1 MGPADIPALTVT
13 TGPVR
18 DSWRV
23 AGGGGRLLTYVSIVA
38 AVGTAAIGLSLYQIA
53 TRPVG
58 HQWLLLAALTVA
70 SSAAVLRLSS
80 APVSFSVTEI
90 FTFSAVLL
98 FGPAVGTLTVAIDCL
113 VLSSRLAPRGL
124 PTRRLVLNV
133 TSPPLAMWMAAHV
146 LFALVDV
153 QSLSQQTLSFAEVV
167 LSLSVSA
174 LVYYVLN
181 TGMVA
186 IAVALE
192 SGQPVFQVWRQ
203 HFAHLWVSFFVG
215 AHAAGLLVV
224 SLGDI
229 GISFLA
235 LVAPL
240 PLLLYYAMRTWLGRH
255 ADQVRYLE
263 EANRQSRELHEQ
275 QSLRLQTEM
284 AWRERDRQFRAVF
297 DNALDALLVV
307 DDQRRLVDAN
317 PAARTLLNVSRHVLP
332 VAALETFLD
341 PGSAAWIVERW
352 SGILESREHKGEL
365 TVGGKS
371 TVEFSFT
378 AGVMPGR
385 HLFIW
390 RDVSERRELE
400 AQLQQSQK
408 METIGRLAGGIAH
421 DFNNLLTVILGYGQL
436 VKSEVDGPVA
446 DQVLEMIRAGERAAA
461 LTRQLLAFSRKQ
473 ALQPAIL
480 DLNGIIGDVD
490 RMVRRLL
497 DESIEITTLMDSALW
512 PVKVDPAQF
521 EQVIVNLVVNAGDAM
536 PDGGRLVIE
545 TRNVEFRPP
554 VSGPDRSDGVPG
566 PYVLLQVSDTGIG
579 MNDATRAQIFEPFFT
594 TKGEGK
600 GTGLGLSMVYGI
612 VRQSGGHIVID
623 SVPGAGT
630 TCRIYLPRAA
640 AANVVAGESDRD
652 GSAAGPLRGT
662 ETILLVEDE
671 TPVRFLA
678 RQALERQGYRVLEA
692 ASGEEA
698 CAIANDHDEIDILV
712 TDVSMPGMNGR
723 QLASTLRARAPDLK
737 IVFISGYSSTS
748 VPMESFKKGAVFCQK
763 PFTGVALAG
772 VVRNL
777 LDGRA
782 DAGSDEDRRLP
793 RSV

>member
-1 MGPADIPALTVT
+1 VTVT
-13 TGPVR
+13 TAGVPG
-18 DSWRV
+18 WRS
-23 AGGGGRLLTYVSIVA
+23 AGGNGHLFAYISIVA
-38 AVGTAAIGLSLYQIA
+38 AMGTAAIGLSLYHIA
-53 TRPVG
+53 THPVG

-70 SSAAVLRLSS
+70 SSAAVLKMSS
-80 APVSFSVTEI
+80 APVSFSVAEV
-90 FTFSAVLL
+90 FTFTAVLL

-113 VLSSRLAPRGL
+113 VLSYRLVQRGL
-124 PTRRLVLNV
+124 PARRLVLNI
-133 TSPPLAMWMAAHV
+133 TAPALAMWVAAHV

-153 QSLSQQTLSFAEVV
+153 HGLSQQTLHFAEVV
-167 LSLSVSA
+167 MSLSVSA
-174 LVYYVLN
+174 LVYYALN
-181 TGMVA
+181 TGMIA
-186 IAVALE
+186 IAVALDE
-192 SGQPVFQVWRQ
+192 RQPVFQVWRR

-229 GISFLA
+229 GLSFLA

-240 PLLLYYAMRTWLGRH
+240 PLLVYYAMRTWLGRH

-263 EANRQSRELHEQ
+263 EANQQSRELQQQ
-275 QSLRLQTEM
+275 QSLSLQTEM

-317 PAARTLLNVSRHVLP
+317 PAARTLLTVSRHVLP
-332 VAALETFLD
+332 PTALETFLD
-341 PGSAAWIVERW
+341 PASAVWIAERW
-352 SGILESREHKGEL
+352 TEILGSREHKGEL
-365 TVGGKS
+365 TVLAEEGKR

-378 AGVMPGR
+378 AAVMPGR

-390 RDVSERRELE
+390 RDVSERKHLE

-421 DFNNLLTVILGYGQL
+421 DFNNLLTVILGYSQL
-436 VKSEVDGPVA
+436 VMSEVDGPLRE
-446 DQVLEMIRAGERAAA
+446 QVMEITRAGERAAA

-473 ALQPAIL
+473 RLQATIL
-480 DLNGIIGDVD
+480 DLNGVVADVEK
-490 RMVRRLL
+490 MVRRLL
-497 DESIEITTLMDSALW
+497 DESIEITTVMDAALW
-512 PVKVDPAQF
+512 PVKVDPGQF

-545 TRNVEFRPP
+545 TRNVQFRPP
-554 VSGPDRSDGVPG
+554 VFGPDPSDALPG
-566 PYVLLQVSDTGIG
+566 PHVLLQVSDSGIG
-579 MNDATRAQIFEPFFT
+579 MNEATRAQIFEPFFT
-594 TKGEGK
+594 TKEQGK
-600 GTGLGLSMVYGI
+600 GTGLGLAMVYGI
-612 VRQSGGHIVID
+612 VRQSGGHILID

-640 AANVVAGESDRD
+640 PANTAAGEGAGD
-652 GSAAGPLRGT
+652 GSAARPLAGS

-671 TPVRFLA
+671 APVRFLA

-698 CAIANDHDEIDILV
+698 CTIADDHDEIDVLV
-712 TDVSMPGMNGR
+712 TDVSMPGVNGK
-723 QLASTLRARAPDLK
+723 QLASILRERVPDLK
-737 IVFISGYSSTS
+737 IVFISGYASTS
-748 VPMESFKKGAVFCQK
+748 VALELFQKAAVFCQK
-763 PFTGVALAG
+763 PFTAAALAG
-772 VVRNL
+772 AVRNL

-782 DAGSDEDRRLP
+782 DAESDEDRRLP